1 MEIKI
6 NIVELA
12 SELANDAVY
21 EYIMSEYLSQ
31 SSIYKEESEVVEYTE
46 YGQKIFD
53 QWYDYYYNI
62 INKYKID

>member
-21 EYIMSEYLSQ
+21 EYLISEYLSQ
-31 SSIYKEESEVVEYTE
+31 SAIYKEESDVVEYTE